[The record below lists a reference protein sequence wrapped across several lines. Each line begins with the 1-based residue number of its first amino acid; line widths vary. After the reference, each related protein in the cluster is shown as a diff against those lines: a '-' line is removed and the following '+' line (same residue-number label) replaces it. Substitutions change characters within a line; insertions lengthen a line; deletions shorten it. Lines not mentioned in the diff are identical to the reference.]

1 MSVDID
7 TVKRIAQLARIAVSE
22 EEARGLQ
29 GELNTILG
37 WVEQLGELDVD
48 DVEPMTSVVQVEMKK
63 RQDVGN
69 DGQIAADVV
78 ANGPETEDHYF
89 VVPKVVE

>member
-63 RQDVGN
+63 RQDVVN
-69 DGQIAADVV
+69 DGGIAADIV
-78 ANGPETEDHYF
+78 ANAPETEDHYF

>member
-7 TVKRIAQLARIAVSE
+7 TVKRIARLARIAVTE
-22 EEARGLQ
+22 DEAEHLK

-37 WVEQLGELDVD
+37 WVEQLGELDVA
-48 DVEPMTSVVQVEMKK
+48 DVEPMTSVVQVDMKK
-63 RQDVGN
+63 REDIVS
-69 DGQIAADVV
+69 DGGIADQIV
-78 ANGPETEDHYF
+78 ANAPETEDHYF

>member
-7 TVKRIAQLARIAVSE
+7 TVKRIARLARIAVTE
-22 EEARGLQ
+22 DEAEHLK

-37 WVEQLGELDVD
+37 WVEQLGELDVA
-48 DVEPMTSVVQVEMKK
+48 DVEPMTSVVQVDMKK
-63 RQDVGN
+63 REDIVI
-69 DGQIAADVV
+69 DGGIADQIV
-78 ANGPETEDHYF
+78 ANAPETEDHYF

>member
-63 RQDVGN
+63 RQDVVN

-78 ANGPETEDHYF
+78 ANAPETEDHYF

>member
-22 EEARGLQ
+22 EEAQGLQ

-63 RQDVGN
+63 RQDVVN
-69 DGQIAADVV
+69 DGGIAGDIV
-78 ANGPETEDHYF
+78 ANAPETEDHYF